1 MTIESAA
8 GARLS
13 SRTLREAFS
22 QFTTGVAVATARR
35 TSGECTAVTVNSFV
49 SVSLDPPL
57 VSFSLAT
64 QARCLAVFRECESLA
79 VSVLRH
85 DDQLVASNFARPS
98 SCRWD
103 GMPLQETSGGC
114 LVIAHALAVF
124 ECVREVEHLAGDHVI
139 VVARV
144 RSVRVGPAARPLAF
158 FRSAYGSFM
167 ADQGDG
173 RVPESCALDG
183 GEVAVGWG

>member
-1 MTIESAA
+1 MRVESVTT
-8 GARLS
+8 GLP

-22 QFTTGVAVATARR
+22 QFATGVAVATARR

-64 QARCLAVFRECESLA
+64 QARCLAAFLECEALA

-103 GMPLQETSGGC
+103 GMPLRETKSGC
-114 LVIAHALAVF
+114 LVIAHALAIF
-124 ECVREVEHLAGDHVI
+124 ECVREVEYLAGDHVI
-139 VVARV
+139 LLARV
-144 RSVRVGPAARPLAF
+144 TSVRVGPAARPLVF
-158 FRSAYGSFM
+158 FGSSYGSFT
-167 ADQGDG
+167 ADQADR
-173 RVPESCALDG
+173 RVPASCSLDG
-183 GEVAVGWG
+183 GEIAVGWG